1 MNSNMQTNTA
11 KLLIQCEDQV
21 GIIAQVTN
29 YIKTHNGNITSL
41 EQHVDEV
48 NGVFFMRL
56 TWDMQDFNIAKE
68 QIKQRFDNQIGKAY
82 GMQTELYFS
91 EQVPRLAV
99 FVSKLSHCLYDILYR
114 IESGEW
120 KAELPLIISNHPH
133 MQEIADRFGIDYYH
147 IPITKANKAEQE
159 KIEKDLLEKY
169 EIDLVILAR
178 YMQILSDDFVSVYE
192 NRIIN
197 IHHSFLPAFPGARPY
212 HSAFERGV
220 KIIGATS
227 HYVTKDLDEGPIIAQ
242 DVIRISHHDAPK
254 DLVKKGK
261 DLEKLVLSRAVSAHL
276 DRRILVR
283 ENKTVVFS

>member
-1 MNSNMQTNTA
+1 MQTA

-21 GIIAQVTN
+21 GIIAQITN
-29 YIKTHNGNITSL
+29 YIKTHNGNIISL

-56 TWDMQDFNIAKE
+56 EWEMSDFNIVQEK
-68 QIKQRFDNQIGKAY
+68 IKQRFDEQIGKTY
-82 GMQTELYFS
+82 GMETELYFS
-91 EQVPRLAV
+91 EAIPRLAV
-99 FVSKLSHCLYDILYR
+99 FVTKLSHCLYDILYR

-120 KAELPLIISNHPH
+120 KAELPLIISNHSY
-133 MQEIADRFGIDYYH
+133 MKDIADRFGIDFYH
-147 IPITKANKAEQE
+147 VPISKENKASQE
-159 KIEKDLLEKY
+159 KVQLDLLEKY

-178 YMQILSDDFVSVYE
+178 YMQILSDDFVSQYQ
-192 NRIIN
+192 NQIIN
-197 IHHSFLPAFPGARPY
+197 IHHSFLPAFPGAKPY

-242 DVIRISHHDAPK
+242 DVIRISHRDSPK

-261 DLEKLVLSRAVSAHL
+261 DLEKLVLSRAVSSHIE
-276 DRRILVR
+276 RKILVR
-283 ENKTVVFS
+283 ENKTIIFS